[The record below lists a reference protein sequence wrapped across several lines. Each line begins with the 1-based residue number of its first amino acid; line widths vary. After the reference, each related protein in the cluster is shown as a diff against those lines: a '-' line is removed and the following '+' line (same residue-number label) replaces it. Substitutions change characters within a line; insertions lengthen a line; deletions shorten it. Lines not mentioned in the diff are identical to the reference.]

1 MWSFSANVHVRMC
14 ILCSILHSIACIY
27 AAVTM
32 AGIEKGGG
40 GDGGVDM
47 SPADREKLGKM
58 LVFPTKDVPP
68 KIKKGIKVS
77 FIHAYTMYIYMY
89 HRNGIIHVRA

>member
-1 MWSFSANVHVRMC
+1 MYIHVHMC
-14 ILCSILHSIACIY
+14 TLCSILHSIACIY
-27 AAVTM
+27 MYAAVKM

-40 GDGGVDM
+40 GNGGVDM

-58 LVFPTKDVPP
+58 LVFPTKDVSP

-77 FIHAYTMYIYMY
+77 FIHTYTMYIYMC
-89 HRNGIIHVRA
+89 HRNGIIHACA